1 MSFRRRFQDWSESPA
16 TYSVAAAWVMV
27 YLVML
32 CGQAMGILPKPDAAM
47 FREMGPLGMGAI
59 SETSGRLFGSW
70 NSAEILSGQVWRA
83 VCATFIHFGVIHIAL
98 NTFGLIQLGRLIE
111 EWYGPRLFFVI
122 IILTGFLGNFA
133 AALARP
139 IMAEPSAN
147 LLFISSGGGSTVVFG
162 LIGLVAVVGKRSRSR
177 MGLYLYR
184 QMVGLL
190 VFNFLI
196 GLTIPQIDNFA
207 HAGGALAGAI
217 IGMMHYKIMKIN
229 DLWPRFSGVLLGVFL
244 LLTGTCVVGQVWV
257 CGVEESVRRQDE
269 KILQVEQIDQS
280 LQKATNFYKNR
291 VVLGLNVF
299 QVVQQKPRVAIA
311 LPWFAPML
319 VPMSPVVI
327 EENRKLLDQEIDVAD
342 QLIRRLGILPV
353 NLAWEP
359 LKAEFRLAVAR
370 PPLAQEISDMEKKL
384 ARFRKTE
391 GEILVEIIRLRQLRE
406 ARMILWRMPLPGV
419 GWQNNEP
426 YLIATGPPKNRDIL
440 RLPDGRNRP
449 ADLPAG
455 ESRVMPGPEFSA
467 SQR

>member
-1 MSFRRRFQDWSESPA
+1 
-16 TYSVAAAWVMV
+16 MV

-190 VFNFLI
+190 VFNFL
-196 GLTIPQIDNFA
+196 
-207 HAGGALAGAI
+207 
-217 IGMMHYKIMKIN
+217 
-229 DLWPRFSGVLLGVFL
+229 
-244 LLTGTCVVGQVWV
+244 
-257 CGVEESVRRQDE
+257 
-269 KILQVEQIDQS
+269 
-280 LQKATNFYKNR
+280 
-291 VVLGLNVF
+291 
-299 QVVQQKPRVAIA
+299 
-311 LPWFAPML
+311 
-319 VPMSPVVI
+319 
-327 EENRKLLDQEIDVAD
+327 
-342 QLIRRLGILPV
+342 
-353 NLAWEP
+353 
-359 LKAEFRLAVAR
+359 
-370 PPLAQEISDMEKKL
+370 
-384 ARFRKTE
+384 
-391 GEILVEIIRLRQLRE
+391 
-406 ARMILWRMPLPGV
+406 
-419 GWQNNEP
+419 
-426 YLIATGPPKNRDIL
+426 
-440 RLPDGRNRP
+440 
-449 ADLPAG
+449 
-455 ESRVMPGPEFSA
+455 
-467 SQR
+467 